1 VTRFLYFRSNFW
13 KENKHYVP
21 LFQFQGIFPIS
32 KQAKASASLSQFE
45 YLSDASFSQGSRFPL
60 SSRYPNSISLAISI
74 LYIIDSLKKNI
85 YIYIFPPSILP
96 FLNVATSCK
105 IKNLL
110 KKQPEK
116 CPSATTLESCNFLVF
131 ASCDTSHWTNLA
143 MKVIADKSAEELAA
157 PA

>member
-1 VTRFLYFRSNFW
+1 MTRFLYFRSNFW

-32 KQAKASASLSQFE
+32 KQAKSSAFLSQFE
-45 YLSDASFSQGSRFPL
+45 YLSDASFSQGSGFPL

-74 LYIIDSLKKNI
+74 LYNRLIKN
-85 YIYIFPPSILP
+85 IYIFPPSILP

-116 CPSATTLESCNFLVF
+116 CPSATTPESCNFLVF

-157 PA
+157 PV